1 MLSNLQLL
9 WVNYNEDYL
18 IIYYISDIKMLII
31 YYIIII
37 LL

>member
-9 WVNYNEDYL
+9 GVNYNEDYL